1 MSNQW
6 KQPRFLVVI
15 LMYLFVLLVLFSAL
29 IVILS
34 SSYVINYGVS
44 IFGNLDFRTILNSI
58 LIGGLGGV
66 IYCLRSTYL
75 NVSVRKCWDESYV
88 VWYFVRPI
96 ASLIIGGISYLFIK
110 AGLVLFSTAEHY
122 EINQLSIWSLAF
134 LSGLNV
140 DKFLKKLESIGEMLW
155 GIAPSNMSN
164 GTNNTIERGNENG

>member
-34 SSYVINYGVS
+34 SNYVINYGVS

-96 ASLIIGGISYLFIK
+96 ARLIIGGISYLFIK